1 VFDETQKVH
10 AMNINLGNVT
20 LKQSGEISNEI
31 LQIAHSPE
39 IATFLTEKWMY
50 PQPMPESIDFIINHD
65 EEIIGQVSLKSIR
78 WFNRKAV
85 LSLFLKPEN
94 QGKKLGLM
102 ILEAMMEHAFGKLNF
117 YRLEAEVI
125 EYNERALKLVEMLG
139 FTMEGRLRQ
148 AKYSD
153 GKYYDILRFGILK
166 HEFDVS
172 YKDRNQQ

>member
-1 VFDETQKVH
+1 
-10 AMNINLGNVT
+10 MNINLGKIT
-20 LKQSGEISNEI
+20 LKQSNEENIEI
-31 LQIAHSPE
+31 LKIANSPV
-39 IATFLTEKWMY
+39 IASFLTEKWMY
-50 PQPMPESIDFIINHD
+50 PKPMPESLDFTIYD
-65 EEIIGQVSLKSIR
+65 DKEVIGQVSLKSIR
-78 WFNRKAV
+78 WFNRKAE
-85 LSLFLKPEN
+85 LSLFLKPEH
-94 QGKKLGLM
+94 QGKKLGLK

-153 GKYYDILRFGILK
+153 GKYHDILRFGILK

>member
-1 VFDETQKVH
+1 
-10 AMNINLGNVT
+10 MNINIGNIKLEQT
-20 LKQSGEISNEI
+20 NETPDEIF
-31 LQIAHSPE
+31 QIAHSPE
-39 IATFLTEKWMY
+39 VASFLTEKWMY
-50 PQPMPESIDFIINHD
+50 PQPMPESMDFTIYD
-65 EEIIGQVSLKSIR
+65 SKEIIGQVSFKSIR
-78 WFNRKAV
+78 WFNRKAEM
-85 LSLFLKPEN
+85 SLFIKSEY
-94 QGKKLGLM
+94 QGKKYGLK

-139 FTMEGRLRQ
+139 FSMEGRLRQ

-166 HEFDVS
+166 HEFDAS

>member
-1 VFDETQKVH
+1 
-10 AMNINLGNVT
+10 
-20 LKQSGEISNEI
+20 
-31 LQIAHSPE
+31 
-39 IATFLTEKWMY
+39 
-50 PQPMPESIDFIINHD
+50 MPESMDFTIYD
-65 EEIIGQVSLKSIR
+65 ADEIIGQVSFKSIR
-78 WFNRKAV
+78 WFNRKAE
-85 LSLFLKPEN
+85 LSLFIKPEYK
-94 QGKKLGLM
+94 GKKLGLK

-148 AKYSD
+148 AKYLD

-172 YKDRNQQ
+172 YKDRSQQ